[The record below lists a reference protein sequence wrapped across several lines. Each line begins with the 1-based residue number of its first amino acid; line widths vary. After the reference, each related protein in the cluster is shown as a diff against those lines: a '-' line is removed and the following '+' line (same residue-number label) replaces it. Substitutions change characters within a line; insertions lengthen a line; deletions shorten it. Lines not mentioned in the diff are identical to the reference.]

1 MIKKEA
7 ILKSMKNIPAELL
20 EDVGENGSFQYYP
33 KKSTKCLFQGIY
45 LAQRMSADK
54 RSEYLEAVENLGTC
68 GEKSVSPSPSNASEG
83 DTGYF

>member
-1 MIKKEA
+1 M
-7 ILKSMKNIPAELL
+7 
-20 EDVGENGSFQYYP
+20 GSFFQYY
-33 KKSTKCLFQGIY
+33 SRQSAKCLLPGIY
-45 LAQRMSADK
+45 LAQRMSAEK